1 MRPQRPVLRV
11 ALLGVG
17 AAVAAFAVIA
27 AWLGWQ
33 AHAYRAA
40 RDRATAIAD
49 GVVVEDGIGDNGDIR
64 VRWVDRAGREHVQ
77 RFAIY
82 DTDRYA
88 KGRAFAVAYDPAD
101 PVPTGFPADPDE
113 TAAED
118 DLVVPIVIAGLVAGL
133 LVVVWAL
140 RGLLYR
146 RAASRPGH
154 RMAALALSGESANSG
169 LASLGNTTW
178 VALAETGEPR
188 TPVGWQRVMWHPV
201 VDSVRGHVDVVVH
214 GDPAGRGRV
223 AVELPDGTRL
233 VPVGRLRHRLPR
245 RRVLH
250 ERADVRA
257 DLEDSFILPA
267 GTLLPPARP
276 WWRRGMVFA
285 LVGAVL
291 GAVMGFLIGGGRL
304 AVPAFVAGASAML
317 VNGWALT
324 GAEP

>member
-49 GVVVEDGIGDNGDIR
+49 GLVVDDGIGDEGDIR

-77 RFAIY
+77 RFGIY
-82 DTDRYA
+82 GTDRYA
-88 KGRAFAVAYDPAD
+88 RGRAFAVAYDPAD
-101 PVPTGFPADPDE
+101 PAPAGFPADPDE

-118 DLVVPIVIAGLVAGL
+118 DLVAPIWIAGVVAGL
-133 LVVVWAL
+133 LVLVWAL
-140 RGLLYR
+140 RGLLYW
-146 RAASRPGH
+146 RAANRPGH
-154 RMAALALSGESANSG
+154 RMAALALLGEHADG
-169 LASLGNTTW
+169 RLVSLGNTTW
-178 VALAETGEPR
+178 IALADTGEPR
-188 TPVGWQRVMWHPV
+188 VPMAWQRVMWHPV
-201 VDSVRGHVDVVVH
+201 VDSVKGHVDVVVH
-214 GDPAGRGRV
+214 GDPTARGRV
-223 AVELPDGTRL
+223 TVELPDGTRL
-233 VPVGRLRHRLPR
+233 VPVGRLRHGPPKRS
-245 RRVLH
+245 VLH

-257 DLEDSFILPA
+257 GLEDSFNLPA
-267 GTLLPPARP
+267 GTLPPSARP
-276 WWRRGMVFA
+276 WWRRGVALA
-285 LVGAVL
+285 LVGATL
-291 GAVMGFLIGGGRL
+291 GAVMGFLVGGGVAAPAL
-304 AVPAFVAGASAML
+304 VVGVSAVL